1 MGDRVAPRH
10 GRPRSG
16 PAAPSHGP
24 RGPPGQLA
32 EASADAGT
40 ARPAGR
46 AFVGWV
52 SDYFGRRQTLL
63 AVCVI
68 LALSSFGVG
77 WTGSIQNQA
86 LFITF
91 AVISGF
97 GGGAFYPL
105 FAALTPDYFGENYN
119 ASNYGTVY
127 SAKLAGAVAAGPIA
141 AALIDANG
149 YPATY
154 LLAGSFSLL
163 AAVLILFLRQPTA
176 VPAMRPALAGEASK
190 T

>member
-1 MGDRVAPRH
+1 
-10 GRPRSG
+10 
-16 PAAPSHGP
+16 
-24 RGPPGQLA
+24 
-32 EASADAGT
+32 
-40 ARPAGR
+40 
-46 AFVGWV
+46 V
-52 SDYFGRRQTLL
+52 SDSSGRKQTLL
-63 AVCVI
+63 TVCLI
-68 LALSSFGVG
+68 LELSSFGVG
-77 WTGSIQNQA
+77 WAGSQQNEP

-127 SAKLAGAVAAGPIA
+127 SAKLVGAVAAGPLA

-154 LLAGSFSLL
+154 ILAGSFALL

-176 VPAMRPALAGEASK
+176 VPSALRPALAGGGATK